1 MRDGVMNM
9 FTFALVKR
17 IGEGSYLNEDLFILE
32 RVRRQRALNKPIG
45 HIENSR
51 RKLSTLIRKDGT
63 VG

>member
-17 IGEGSYLNEDLFILE
+17 IGEGSYLNEDRFILE
-32 RVRRQRALNKPIG
+32 RIRRKRALNKPMSQ
-45 HIENSR
+45 IESSR
-51 RKLSTLIRKDGT
+51 RRISNLIRKDGT